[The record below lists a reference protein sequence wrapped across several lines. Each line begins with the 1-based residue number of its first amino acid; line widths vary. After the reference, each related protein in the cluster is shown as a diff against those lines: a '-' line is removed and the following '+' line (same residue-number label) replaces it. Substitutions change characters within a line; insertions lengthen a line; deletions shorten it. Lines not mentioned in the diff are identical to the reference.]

1 MFEKLKKRWEIN
13 SNLQLILILITFSI
27 TGSLSIMVRKPIFEY
42 LSIGPETNLM
52 IKIIMS
58 IIIITPA
65 YQILLLIVGSI
76 LGQFRFFWNFEKKMI
91 SRFSSKKKKNT
102 IHKEA

>member
-27 TGSLSIMVRKPIFEY
+27 TGSLSVMVRKPIFEY